1 MANDCENT
9 SFVQSETR
17 TMVLHITVKSN
28 TTAAFCKNKM
38 EEEVPRFALRE
49 GTIDDF
55 IDEQEKKHERK
66 NRQRRKPAKPF
77 LQRKVKL
84 RNVEEI
90 PPAQLN
96 VLLSDFLFTARSKDG
111 NDQVATSRPRK

>member
-1 MANDCENT
+1 
-9 SFVQSETR
+9 
-17 TMVLHITVKSN
+17 MVLYITVKSN

-38 EEEVPRFALRE
+38 EEEVPRFALHD

-55 IDEQEKKHERK
+55 IDEQENK
-66 NRQRRKPAKPF
+66 NTNAKTDRDVSLLKPF

-84 RNVEEI
+84 RNVGEI

-96 VLLSDFLFTARSKDG
+96 KLLREPVRLHCQKQRWK
-111 NDQVATSRPRK
+111 